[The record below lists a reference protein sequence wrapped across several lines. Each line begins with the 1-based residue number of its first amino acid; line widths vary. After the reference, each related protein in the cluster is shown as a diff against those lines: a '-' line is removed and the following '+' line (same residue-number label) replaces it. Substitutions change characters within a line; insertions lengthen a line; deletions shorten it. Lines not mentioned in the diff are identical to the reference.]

1 MRSPNAFVVALR
13 IPCGK
18 ILLRTEQWFGLG
30 KRWSVLKVP
39 FLRGILVLLETMF
52 NGIVSL
58 NYSAKIAIDRQKNQK
73 NPDKEVRQI
82 EKKKI
87 NMATFISIG
96 ISFLF
101 ALLLFVFLPHGLTVF
116 IDNHFN
122 LGLLPETFQFHLV
135 DGMIK
140 VLILLIYVSLIGIL
154 PEIRKVFQYH
164 GAEHKSISTFESG
177 EELTVENAKRHSVF
191 HPRCGTTFIF
201 FLLFISIIVFSIIF
215 TLIPFGKGFSLIEWH
230 LTAILLKTFLTAPI
244 AGISYEFIKL
254 ISRYSKTT
262 WGKILSFPGMLLQKL
277 TTREPNENQLE
288 VALSSIRA
296 VLDLE
301 EKYGLK
307 TAHERL
313 FVCKEVEVNSCT
325 EIRSSNLRLKDFL
338 E

>member
-1 MRSPNAFVVALR
+1 MNKSP
-13 IPCGK
+13 
-18 ILLRTEQWFGLG
+18 
-30 KRWSVLKVP
+30 
-39 FLRGILVLLETMF
+39 
-52 NGIVSL
+52 
-58 NYSAKIAIDRQKNQK
+58 
-73 NPDKEVRQI
+73 I

-101 ALLLFVFLPHGLTVF
+101 ALILFVFLPHGLTVF
-116 IDNHFN
+116 LDNYFG
-122 LGLLPETFQFHLV
+122 LGLHPESFQFHFV

-140 VLILLIYVSLIGIL
+140 VLILLVYVSVIGIL
-154 PEIRKVFQYH
+154 PEIRRVFQYH
-164 GAEHKSISTFESG
+164 GAEHKSISTFEAG
-177 EELTVENAKRHSVF
+177 EELTVDNAKRHSVF

-201 FLLFISIIVFSIIF
+201 FLLFISIIIFSIIF
-215 TLIPFGKGFSLIEWH
+215 TLVPFGSEFSFIEWH
-230 LTAILLKTFLTAPI
+230 LTAILLKVLLTAPI

-277 TTREPNENQLE
+277 TTREPNEDQLE

-296 VLDLE
+296 VLHLE

-307 TAHERL
+307 TARERL
-313 FVCKEVEVNSCT
+313 FVCKELEVNSST
-325 EIRSSNLRLKDFL
+325 EIQSSNLRLQDFL